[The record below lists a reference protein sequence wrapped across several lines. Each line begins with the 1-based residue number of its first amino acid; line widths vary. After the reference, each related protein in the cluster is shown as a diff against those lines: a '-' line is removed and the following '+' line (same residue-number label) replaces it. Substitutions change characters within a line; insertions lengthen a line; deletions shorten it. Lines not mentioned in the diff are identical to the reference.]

1 MEPMA
6 SIEIAGRLLMSAL
19 FGTVVGIERQWR
31 HKNAGLKTNALVSV
45 GATSFGEIALTSFG
59 PGGSP
64 TQIAAG
70 VVTGIGFIGAGV
82 IMHRGASVQGINT
95 AATLWAAAGMGLA
108 IGQGSYQLA
117 TYILGTVLIVQFS
130 LQWATNYINRRS
142 GLRVAHV
149 AYRLSLGFNPANT
162 ENIRKVWS
170 NLVGEP
176 GVSVTS
182 YSEARRDQAETV
194 LEASFGLAEDLAN
207 DAASLGERFA
217 QIPGIIHITCEQV
230 LSPERE

>member
-1 MEPMA
+1 MTGEEMA
-6 SIEIAGRLLMSAL
+6 IRLLMSAL
-19 FGTVVGIERQWR
+19 FGTLVGIERQWR

-45 GATSFGEIALTSFG
+45 GATSFGLIALGSFG
-59 PGGSP
+59 SGGNP

-117 TYILGTVLIVQFS
+117 SYILGTVLIVQFS

-142 GLRVAHV
+142 GLKGPVLT
-149 AYRLSLGFNPANT
+149 YRLSVGFAPSSA
-162 ENIRKVWS
+162 EAVRKVWT
-170 NLVGEP
+170 NFMGEP

-182 YSEARRDQAETV
+182 YSEARKAGEETV
-194 LEASFGLAEDLAN
+194 EASFGLAEDRAN
-207 DAASLGERFA
+207 TAALMGERFA
-217 QIPGIIHITCEQV
+217 QIPGILHISCEQMA
-230 LSPERE
+230 SPEGD